1 MKLLIRLLQVG
12 VTSLALLCSTWPA
25 GHAGRTWAQPVSGPK
40 ETVPVVDC
48 IGRHVSVP
56 ARVERIACL
65 YAFAAH
71 VVVMLDRG
79 KNIVAVSKGPKRD
92 VLLNRL
98 CPEIGNALVPKSQ
111 GNVNIEELLLAK
123 PDIVFVPG
131 DIGRNTSELQKMEI
145 FQLPVL
151 TVDYKDITGQQR
163 AIEMIGEAIGAR
175 EQAEAYNRYYGRC
188 IDRVREGVS
197 NILPDKRVRAYHATV
212 EATRTYGEQSLAAE
226 WMRLCGV
233 VNVAVDQSLSLH
245 QAEKHAGLEQIL
257 LWNPEVIFT
266 NEPRVAETMAQDLK
280 WSSIRAVQQK
290 KIYQMPIGISRWGHP
305 GSLETPLAMLWAVK
319 TVYPN
324 LFAGM
329 DMKNEVEKFYRE
341 FFRLE
346 LTDAL
351 YGQMLSGKGMRKPK
365 RKK

>member
-1 MKLLIRLLQVG
+1 MKLPTKLLQVG
-12 VTSLALLCSTWPA
+12 VTSLALLFSTFLVV
-25 GHAGRTWAQPVSGPK
+25 HAGRAWAQPVSGPK
-40 ETVPVVDC
+40 ETVSVVDC
-48 IGRHVSVP
+48 IGRKVIVP
-56 ARVERIACL
+56 AKVERIACL

-71 VVVMLDRG
+71 VVVMLNRG
-79 KNIVAVSKGPKRD
+79 KDIVAVSKGPKRD

-98 CPEIGNALVPKSQ
+98 CPEIGNALVPKGQ
-111 GNVNIEELLLAK
+111 GNVNVEELLLAK

-151 TVDYKDITGQQR
+151 TVDYHDISGQQR
-163 AIEMIGEAIGAR
+163 AIAMIGEAIGER
-175 EQAEAYNRYYGRC
+175 KRAEAYNRYYDRC

-197 NILPDKRVRAYHATV
+197 HILPDQRVRAYLATV
-212 EATRTYGEQSLAAE
+212 EATRTYGKQSLPAE
-226 WMRLCGV
+226 WMRLCGI
-233 VNVAVDQSLSLH
+233 VNVAAGQPLSIH
-245 QAEKHAGLEQIL
+245 QGEQHASLEQIL
-257 LWNPEVIFT
+257 QWNPEIIFA
-266 NEPRVAETMAQDLK
+266 NEPGVAKAIAQDSK

-290 KIYQMPIGISRWGHP
+290 KIYHMPIGISRWGHP
-305 GSLETPLAMLWAVK
+305 GSLETPLAMLWTVK

-324 LFAGM
+324 LFAGI

>member
-1 MKLLIRLLQVG
+1 MKFPTKLLQVV
-12 VTSLALLCSTWPA
+12 VTSLSLLCSTWFVV
-25 GHAGRTWAQPVSGPK
+25 HAGRAWGQPASDLNKTVS
-40 ETVPVVDC
+40 VVDC
-48 IGRHVSVP
+48 IGRKVSVP

-98 CPEIGNALVPKSQ
+98 CPEIGNALVPKGQ

-123 PDIVFVPG
+123 PDIVFVPS
-131 DIGRNTSELQKMEI
+131 DIGRNTSELQKIEI

-151 TVDYKDITGQQR
+151 TVDYHDITGQQR
-163 AIEMIGEAIGAR
+163 AIAMIGEAIGAR

-188 IDRVREGVS
+188 IDRVRKGVS
-197 NILPDKRVRAYHATV
+197 HILPDQRVRAYLATV
-212 EATRTYGEQSLAAE
+212 EATRTYGKQSLPTE
-226 WMRLCGV
+226 WMGLCGI
-233 VNVAVDQSLSLH
+233 VNVAVDQPISTH
-245 QAEKHAGLEQIL
+245 QAEHHASLEQIL
-257 LWNPEVIFT
+257 QWNPEVIFT
-266 NEPRVAETMAQDLK
+266 NEPGVAETIAQDSK
-280 WSSIRAVQQK
+280 WSSIQAVQQK
-290 KIYQMPIGISRWGHP
+290 KIYHMPIGISRWGHP
-305 GSLETPLAMLWAVK
+305 GSLETPLAMLWTVK

-324 LFAGM
+324 LFAEM
-329 DMKNEVEKFYRE
+329 NMRNEVVKFYRE

>member
-1 MKLLIRLLQVG
+1 M
-12 VTSLALLCSTWPA
+12 
-25 GHAGRTWAQPVSGPK
+25 
-40 ETVPVVDC
+40 
-48 IGRHVSVP
+48 P

-71 VVVMLDRG
+71 VVVMLNRG

-98 CPEIGNALVPKSQ
+98 CPEIGNALVPKGQ

-131 DIGRNTSELQKMEI
+131 DIGRNKSELQKMEI

-151 TVDYKDITGQQR
+151 TVDYHDITGQQR
-163 AIEMIGEAIGAR
+163 AIAMIGEAIGER
-175 EQAEAYNRYYGRC
+175 EGAEAYNRYYGRC
-188 IDRVREGVS
+188 IDRVTEGVS
-197 NILPDKRVRAYHATV
+197 HMLPDRRVRAYLATV
-212 EATRTYGEQSLAAE
+212 EATRTYGKNSLPAE
-226 WMRLCGV
+226 WMRLCGI
-233 VNVAVDQSLSLH
+233 VNVVADQPLSIH
-245 QAEKHAGLEQIL
+245 QGEQHAGLEQIL
-257 LWNPEVIFT
+257 RWNPEVIFA
-266 NEPRVAETMAQDLK
+266 NEPGVADAIAQDSK
-280 WSSIRAVQQK
+280 WSSIRAIQQK
-290 KIYQMPIGISRWGHP
+290 KIYHMPIGISRWGHP
-305 GSLETPLAMLWAVK
+305 GSLETPLAMLWTAK
-319 TVYPN
+319 TVFPN
-324 LFAGM
+324 LFTGM
-329 DMKNEVEKFYRE
+329 NMKNEVKKFYRE

>member
-1 MKLLIRLLQVG
+1 MKLLKRLLQVG

-25 GHAGRTWAQPVSGPK
+25 GHGGRAWAQPASGPK
-40 ETVPVVDC
+40 ETVSVVDC
-48 IGRHVSVP
+48 IGRKVSVP

-79 KNIVAVSKGPKRD
+79 RNIVAVSKGPKRD

-98 CPEIGNALVPKSQ
+98 CPEIANARAPKGPGSI
-111 GNVNIEELLLAK
+111 NIEELLLAK

-131 DIGRNTSELQKMEI
+131 DIGRNPSELQKMEV
-145 FQLPVL
+145 FHLPVL
-151 TVDYKDITGQQR
+151 TVDYQDIAGQQR
-163 AIEMIGEAIGAR
+163 AIAMIGEAIGAR
-175 EQAEAYNRYYGRC
+175 KRAEAYNRYYSRC

-197 NILPDKRVRAYHATV
+197 NILPDRRVRVYHATV
-212 EATRTYGEQSLAAE
+212 EATRTYGVRSLAAE
-226 WMRLCGV
+226 WMRRCGI
-233 VNVAVDQSLSLH
+233 VNVAVDQPLSIH
-245 QAEKHAGLEQIL
+245 QAEQHAGLEQIL

-266 NEPRVAETMAQDLK
+266 NEPGVAETIAQDSK
-280 WSSIRAVQQK
+280 WSSIRAVQQQ
-290 KIYQMPIGISRWGHP
+290 KICQMPIGISRWGHP

-324 LFAGM
+324 RFAGM
-329 DMKNEVEKFYRE
+329 DLKNEVEKFYRE

-346 LTDAL
+346 LTNAL
-351 YGQMLSGKGMRKPK
+351 YEHMLSGKGMRKPK
-365 RKK
+365 HK

>member
-1 MKLLIRLLQVG
+1 VKLPTKLLQAG
-12 VTSLALLCSTWPA
+12 VICLALLCCTWPVV
-25 GHAGRTWAQPVSGPK
+25 HSGRAWAQPASGPK
-40 ETVPVVDC
+40 ETVSVVDC
-48 IGRHVSVP
+48 IGRKVSVP
-56 ARVERIACL
+56 VRVERIACL

-98 CPEIGNALVPKSQ
+98 CPEIGNALVPKGQ
-111 GNVNIEELLLAK
+111 GKVNVEELLLAK

-151 TVDYKDITGQQR
+151 TVDYHDITGQQR
-163 AIEMIGEAIGAR
+163 AIAMIGEAIGAR
-175 EQAEAYNRYYGRC
+175 ERAEAYNRYYRRC
-188 IDRVREGVS
+188 INRVREGVS
-197 NILPDKRVRAYHATV
+197 HILPDQRVRTYLATV
-212 EATRTYGEQSLAAE
+212 EATRTYGKKSLPAE
-226 WMRLCGV
+226 WMRLCGI
-233 VNVAVDQSLSLH
+233 VNVAEDQPLSIH
-245 QAEKHAGLEQIL
+245 QAEQHASIEQIL
-257 LWNPEVIFT
+257 QWNPEVIFT
-266 NEPRVAETMAQDLK
+266 NEPGVAEAITQDSK

-290 KIYQMPIGISRWGHP
+290 KIYHMPIGISRWGHP
-305 GSLETPLAMLWAVK
+305 GSMETPLAMLWAVK

-324 LFAGM
+324 LFTGM

-351 YGQMLSGKGMRKPK
+351 YGQMLSGKAMRKPK
-365 RKK
+365 RRK

>member
-1 MKLLIRLLQVG
+1 MKLLKKLRRVG
-12 VTSLALLCSTWPA
+12 ITSLALFCSISPA
-25 GHAGRTWAQPVSGPK
+25 GHSDCVWGQPASGPK

-48 IGRHVSVP
+48 IGRKVNVP

-79 KNIVAVSKGPKRD
+79 RNIVAVSKGPKRD

-98 CPEIGNALVPKSQ
+98 CPEIGNALVPKGQ
-111 GNVNIEELLLAK
+111 GNVNVEELLLAK

-131 DIGRNTSELQKMEI
+131 DIGRNESELNKMEI
-145 FQLPVL
+145 FHLPVL
-151 TVDYKDITGQQR
+151 TVDYQDITGQQR
-163 AIEMIGEAIGAR
+163 AIAMIGEAIGAR
-175 EQAEAYNRYYGRC
+175 ERAKAYNRYYSHC

-197 NILPDKRVRAYHATV
+197 LILPDQRVRAYLATV
-212 EATRTYGEQSLAAE
+212 EATRTYGRQSLPAE

-233 VNVAVDQSLSLH
+233 VNVAADQSLSIIQGEQH
-245 QAEKHAGLEQIL
+245 VSLEQIL
-257 LWNPEVIFT
+257 LWNPEVIFA
-266 NEPRVAETMAQDLK
+266 NEPGVAETIAQNSK
-280 WSSIRAVQQK
+280 WSSIQAVQQK

-305 GSLETPLAMLWAVK
+305 GSLETPLAMLWTVK
-319 TVYPN
+319 MVYPN

-329 DMKNEVEKFYRE
+329 DIKNEVKKFYRE

-346 LTDAL
+346 VTDAF
-351 YGQMLSGKGMRKPK
+351 YEQMLSGKGMRRPK
-365 RKK
+365 HKK